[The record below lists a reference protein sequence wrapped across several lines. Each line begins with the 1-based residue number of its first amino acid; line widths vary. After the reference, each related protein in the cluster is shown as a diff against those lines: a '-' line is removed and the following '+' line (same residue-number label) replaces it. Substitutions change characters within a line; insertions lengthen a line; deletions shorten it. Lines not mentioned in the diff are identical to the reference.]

1 MSIDKDTARRVAH
14 LARIA
19 VDEAQLEPL
28 ATELSAIL
36 GFMEQL
42 SEVDV
47 TGVEPMTSVTP
58 MHLPWREDVVTAGS
72 ERARRGWRHAGR
84 RGGGGSAGGR
94 RLVAA
99 GELRVQGKGGMRG
112 RTERSRRKR
121 ERWDE

>member
-42 SEVDV
+42 AEVDV
-47 TGVEPMTSVTP
+47 AGVEPMTSVTP
-58 MHLPWREDVVTAGS
+58 MHLPWRADVVTAGH
-72 ERARRGWRHAGR
+72 ERDRVLANAPAARDGFFT
-84 RGGGGSAGGR
+84 
-94 RLVAA
+94 VPKVV
-99 GELRVQGKGGMRG
+99 E
-112 RTERSRRKR
+112 
-121 ERWDE
+121 